1 MTTIRNNSG
10 RSANRSRQQRGA
22 QSRCGCVRAAG
33 IPRRIG
39 TWRNAYLLGA
49 QELRSGVRGGRT
61 SGTAYTPGYNP
72 LPNLANTVAFAKSPR
87 INTCQFVAASP
98 LFLILTQKQGQRAD
112 SSNQGSY
119 ALFTTHHPLL
129 NSAYRPSHCV
139 PAHTGATFK
148 MASVQITET
157 TPLLSV
163 SNDMSGQ
170 RVSGLVLANPELKS
184 QPGFVLANPDLK
196 NQPVVLIPGFRDLH
210 LQTLTSN
217 ERLARKA
224 PRV

>member
-1 MTTIRNNSG
+1 
-10 RSANRSRQQRGA
+10 
-22 QSRCGCVRAAG
+22 
-33 IPRRIG
+33 
-39 TWRNAYLLGA
+39 
-49 QELRSGVRGGRT
+49 
-61 SGTAYTPGYNP
+61 
-72 LPNLANTVAFAKSPR
+72 
-87 INTCQFVAASP
+87 
-98 LFLILTQKQGQRAD
+98 
-112 SSNQGSY
+112 
-119 ALFTTHHPLL
+119 
-129 NSAYRPSHCV
+129 
-139 PAHTGATFK
+139 

-170 RVSGLVLANPELKS
+170 RVSGLVVANPELKS

-196 NQPVVLIPGFRDLH
+196 SQPVVLIPGFRDLY

>member
-1 MTTIRNNSG
+1 MAKRLPG
-10 RSANRSRQQRGA
+10 RGTGIAQRCPRWKKVRPWR
-22 QSRCGCVRAAG
+22 QSRSMHAMPIATVFDYLGTRVDGPRA
-33 IPRRIG
+33 
-39 TWRNAYLLGA
+39 
-49 QELRSGVRGGRT
+49 
-61 SGTAYTPGYNP
+61 GTAHTPVYNP

-87 INTCQFVAASP
+87 INTYQFAAASP

-119 ALFTTHHPLL
+119 ALFTTHHQLL

-196 NQPVVLIPGFRDLH
+196 SQPVVLIPGFRDLY